1 MVLLPAERGAQRCHD
16 APHMQGRG
24 IHGFNGDI
32 GDAQEPP
39 ALLAREGEPILYRR
53 IGFGLR

>member
-1 MVLLPAERGAQRCHD
+1 
-16 APHMQGRG
+16 MQGRG
-24 IHGFNGDI
+24 IRGFNGDI

-39 ALLAREGEPILYRR
+39 ALLAREGEPIPYRR